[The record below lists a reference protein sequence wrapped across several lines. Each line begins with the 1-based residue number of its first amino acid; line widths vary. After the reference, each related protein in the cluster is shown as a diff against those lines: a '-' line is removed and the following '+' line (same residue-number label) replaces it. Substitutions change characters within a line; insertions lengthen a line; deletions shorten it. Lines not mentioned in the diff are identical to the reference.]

1 MSIFRSKNSRFR
13 RGYCLSVYTA
23 YVVYSFVIL
32 LTQGLWIVNNNIQ
45 PTLIKYGEVETHKMA
60 TAIMTKAVKDR
71 INEGFDVDSLMK
83 VQNDKNGKVSTINL
97 NTKQVNE
104 IVTSTTT
111 YIEKYLQQ
119 VEQGKLKELGIA
131 EKTARLWQFL
141 LGV

>member
-1 MSIFRSKNSRFR
+1 MNNS
-13 RGYCLSVYTA
+13 
-23 YVVYSFVIL
+23 
-32 LTQGLWIVNNNIQ
+32 IQ
-45 PTLIKYGEVETHKMA
+45 PTLIKYGEVETKKMA

-104 IVTSTTT
+104 IVTTT

-119 VEQGKLKELGIA
+119 VEQGKLKELGIS
-131 EKTARLWQFL
+131 EKTGRLWQFL

>member
-1 MSIFRSKNSRFR
+1 MSIFRSKT
-13 RGYCLSVYTA
+13 RGFEGDLLPSVYTA

-83 VQNDKNGKVSTINL
+83 VQNDKT
-97 NTKQVNE
+97 
-104 IVTSTTT
+104 
-111 YIEKYLQQ
+111 EKYLQ
-119 VEQGKLKELGIA
+119 LI
-131 EKTARLWQFL
+131 
-141 LGV
+141 